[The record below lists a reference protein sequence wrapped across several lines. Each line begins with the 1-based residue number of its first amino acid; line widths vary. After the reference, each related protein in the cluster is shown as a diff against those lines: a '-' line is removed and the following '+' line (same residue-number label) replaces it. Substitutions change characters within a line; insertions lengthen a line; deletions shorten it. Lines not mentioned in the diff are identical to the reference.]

1 MSSSAL
7 PSSLDSIMSSR
18 HSFHLIAELS
28 LRVKQILGIPNLI
41 LLAIAAL
48 AYFMKR
54 AAQAALPPPDYP
66 IAQCE
71 RYGSATTT
79 P

>member
-1 MSSSAL
+1 MSS
-7 PSSLDSIMSSR
+7 P

-28 LRVKQILGIPNLI
+28 LPVKQILGIPNLT
-41 LLAIAAL
+41 LLAITAL
-48 AYFMKR
+48 AYFMKHVV
-54 AAQAALPPPDYP
+54 QAALPTPDYL

-71 RYGSATTT
+71 RYGSTTTT